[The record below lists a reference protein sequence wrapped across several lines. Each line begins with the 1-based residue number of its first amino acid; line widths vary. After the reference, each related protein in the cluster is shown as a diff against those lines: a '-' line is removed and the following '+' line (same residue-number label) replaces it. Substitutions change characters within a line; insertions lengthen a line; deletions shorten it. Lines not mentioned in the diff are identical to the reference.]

1 MQKRMGLIAFGV
13 IVVLALIWWAGIDET
28 ISIIRSTDWRYLS
41 LAVLMQALA
50 VMAWALRWRVFL
62 DRAEVRESLGRILVA
77 VLVGIFVNNIT
88 PGARA
93 GGEPARTYVVSRGKG
108 DIYGRTFA
116 TVMADRILDVI
127 PVMLFTF
134 IAFKYALDLK
144 IHVFLL
150 VLSISTLVLF
160 IILGITLL
168 FSFNERLAKALL
180 SRLLSLLKRV
190 FPHKFA
196 GVEEK
201 IEKKLEKGIMD
212 FRRTLIEISR
222 DKVVFFKTLFY
233 SLFLWVVMMLR
244 TFFVFISIGHPL
256 RLYEVLMVQM
266 AGIALGMISILPGGI
281 GIMEGVNSALYLS
294 LSLDKGVAV
303 TATVVDRFI
312 SFWLPTMVGGAI
324 SFYLSARGGSKS

>member
-1 MQKRMGLIAFGV
+1 MQKRMGLIAFGIIV
-13 IVVLALIWWAGIDET
+13 ILALIWWAGIDET
-28 ISIIRSTDWRYLS
+28 ISIVRSTNWKYLS
-41 LAVLMQALA
+41 LAILMQALA
-50 VMAWALRWRVFL
+50 VIAWALRWRVFL
-62 DRAEVRESLGRILVA
+62 NRANVRESLSRVLVA

-93 GGEPARTYVVSRGKG
+93 GGEPARMYVVSRGK
-108 DIYGRTFA
+108 DEIYGRTFA
-116 TVMADRILDVI
+116 TVMADRILDAI

-134 IAFKYALDLK
+134 VAFKYALDLK
-144 IHVFLL
+144 IHVILL
-150 VLSISTLVLF
+150 ILSISTLVLLL
-160 IILGITLL
+160 ILGISLL
-168 FSFNERLAKALL
+168 FSFNERLAKGLL

-201 IEKKLEKGIMD
+201 IEKKFERGIMD
-212 FRRTLIEISR
+212 FRKTLIDLSK

-244 TFFVFISIGHPL
+244 TFFVFMSIGHPL
-256 RLYEVLMVQM
+256 KIYEVLMVQM

-281 GIMEGVNSALYLS
+281 GITEGVNSALYLS

-312 SFWLPTMVGGAI
+312 SFWLPTIVGGAI
-324 SFYLSARGGSKS
+324 SFYLSAKGRKA